1 MSSQCLPTK
10 YSMFGLMFAVTT
22 HILHII
28 ILAERF
34 KIFVYLCHLSS
45 SNDSFVL
52 FICTRTLF
60 GELSGSWALRVLSEN
75 KLLITVF
82 FFNSATRSGYGWHKS
97 LHYVS

>member
-10 YSMFGLMFAVTT
+10 YNMFGLMFAVTT

-52 FICTRTLF
+52 FI
-60 GELSGSWALRVLSEN
+60 V
-75 KLLITVF
+75 
-82 FFNSATRSGYGWHKS
+82 
-97 LHYVS
+97 